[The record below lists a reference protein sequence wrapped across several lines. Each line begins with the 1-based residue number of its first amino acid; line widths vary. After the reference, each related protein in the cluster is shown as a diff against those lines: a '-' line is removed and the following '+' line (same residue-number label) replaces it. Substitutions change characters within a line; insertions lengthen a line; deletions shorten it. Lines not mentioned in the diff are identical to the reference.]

1 MDGEDIIG
9 LYDRHARQL
18 LGFFMR
24 RTRDPQLALDLLGE
38 TFLAVFENR
47 PRRGPR
53 DEERAAWLFRI
64 AADKLAG
71 HFRAGRSERR
81 VDHAARDRRTALSV
95 GRCRPQ
101 RERARRPARVS
112 RGLNA
117 LRGAIVDKP
126 ERSSHDPY

>member
-1 MDGEDIIG
+1 MDGEDIVG

-47 PRRGPR
+47 ARSRGPR

-81 VDHAARDRRTALSV
+81 AITLRVIDEQPYPSVAAGLSVSEPAAR
-95 GRCRPQ
+95 
-101 RERARRPARVS
+101 
-112 RGLNA
+112 RGSA
-117 LRGAIVDKP
+117 EA
-126 ERSSHDPY
+126 

>member
-47 PRRGPR
+47 PLSW
-53 DEERAAWLFRI
+53 A
-64 AADKLAG
+64 
-71 HFRAGRSERR
+71 AGRGARGLAISHRR
-81 VDHAARDRRTALSV
+81 RQARWPLSRRAQRAPGDHA
-95 GRCRPQ
+95 
-101 RERARRPARVS
+101 
-112 RGLNA
+112 
-117 LRGAIVDKP
+117 
-126 ERSSHDPY
+126 